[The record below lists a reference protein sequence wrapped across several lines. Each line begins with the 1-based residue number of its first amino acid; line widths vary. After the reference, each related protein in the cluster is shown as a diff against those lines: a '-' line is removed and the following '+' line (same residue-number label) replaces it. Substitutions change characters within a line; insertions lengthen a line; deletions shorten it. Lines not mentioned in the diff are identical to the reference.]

1 MTPHVELDSAAAADS
16 AATTP
21 GAANGEQSL
30 VLSPIANSSA
40 RSTPFT
46 MAQNNPLM
54 FSGSAADMLKSMV
67 RQKFPRATPRF

>member
-1 MTPHVELDSAAAADS
+1 
-16 AATTP
+16 
-21 GAANGEQSL
+21 

-67 RQKFPRATPRF
+67 RQKISARDAPFFEKCLKSVCTS